1 MAISSD
7 ALSAIAA
14 KMRGSSNAAVMSTST
29 EVSDALETY
38 KEDMK
43 TIEKN
48 GKKDTK
54 KKSNGGA
61 KKTNPKKR
69 GRKEAVKKKTEKGS
83 VVKKPGI
90 KTGSK
95 RKKKA
100 KKENL

>member
-48 GKKDTK
+48 GYTD
-54 KKSNGGA
+54 
-61 KKTNPKKR
+61 R
-69 GRKEAVKKKTEKGS
+69 L
-83 VVKKPGI
+83 I
-90 KTGSK
+90 KTPTLITPPP
-95 RKKKA
+95 R
-100 KKENL
+100 